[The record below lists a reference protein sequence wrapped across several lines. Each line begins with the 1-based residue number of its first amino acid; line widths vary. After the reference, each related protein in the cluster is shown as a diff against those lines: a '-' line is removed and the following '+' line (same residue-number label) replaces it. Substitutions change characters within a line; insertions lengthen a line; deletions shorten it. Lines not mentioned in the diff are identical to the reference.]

1 MREYTRPTAIALGV
15 FDGVHL
21 GHRAVL
27 NAVYELYRNHSRKC
41 GVFTFMTEDMIS
53 EKNAQ
58 GYIYPSGQKSFLI
71 ERTAGSPFVEFFNFK
86 KMQHMDGRTFAK
98 EILHDYF
105 YAKDVCCGKNFR
117 FGEKASCDVQDLE
130 QFGKWFGFQV
140 HVIDDVR
147 KDGVKISS
155 TEIRRLLL
163 NGEIEKANQYLGQ
176 PYQIWQ
182 EVTHGAQLG
191 RTIGFPTINQVF
203 REKQLVPKFGVYASE
218 TIFSDGRKFHS
229 LTNIGMKPTVNYQGL
244 PLAETY
250 IEGFSGDLYGKFLNV
265 KLLRFIRPE
274 MKFDS
279 VQALTEQMTKDLQS

>member
-1 MREYTRPTAIALGV
+1 MRIYTRPTAIALGV

-27 NAVYELYRNHSRKC
+27 NTVSELYRNHGRLS
-41 GVFTFMTEDMIS
+41 GVITFRTETMMS
-53 EKNAQ
+53 
-58 GYIYPSGQKSFLI
+58 QKSASGYLYSTLTKSI
-71 ERTAGSPFVEFFNFK
+71 LLEQAGMQFDWHLPFAKIKN
-86 KMQHMDGRTFAK
+86 MDGRTFAK
-98 EILHDYF
+98 KILCEEF

-117 FGEKASCDVQDLE
+117 FGEHASCDVQDLE
-130 QFGKWFGFQV
+130 QFGKWFGFRV
-140 HVIDDVR
+140 HIIEDVM
-147 KDGVKISS
+147 KDNVKISS
-155 TEIRRLLL
+155 TEIRKLLL
-163 NGEIEKANQYLGQ
+163 NGEIEKANAFLGQ

-191 RTIGFPTINQVF
+191 RTIGFPTVNQLF
-203 REKQLVPKFGVYASE
+203 ESGQLVPKFGVYASE
-218 TIFSDGRKFHS
+218 TVLSDGRKFHS
-229 LTNIGMKPTVNYQGL
+229 LTNIGLKPTVNYQGL

-274 MKFDS
+274 MKFAS

>member
-1 MREYTRPTAIALGV
+1 MREYTRPTAVALGV

-27 NAVYELYRNHSRKC
+27 NAVYELSQKKGRLACAFAFR
-41 GVFTFMTEDMIS
+41 TEDMIS
-53 EKNAQ
+53 VKSSS
-58 GYIYPSGQKSFLI
+58 GYLYPSAVRKRIMHQSGI
-71 ERTAGSPFVEFFNFK
+71 
-86 KMQHMDGRTFAK
+86 QHICAPAFSNIKNMDGRTFAK
-98 EILHDYF
+98 EILYGKL

-117 FGEKASCDVQDLE
+117 FGEHASCNVQDLE
-130 QFGKWFGFQV
+130 QFGKWFGFRV
-140 HVIDDVR
+140 HVIDDVL

-155 TEIRRLLL
+155 TEIRKLLL
-163 NGEIEKANQYLGQ
+163 NGEIEKANAFLGQ

-191 RTIGFPTINQVF
+191 RTIGFPTINQMF
-203 REKQLVPKFGVYASE
+203 QENQLVPKFGVYASE
-218 TIFSDGRKFHS
+218 TQLADGRKFKS

-250 IEGFSGDLYGKFLNV
+250 IEGFSGDLYEKWPSVN
-265 KLLRFIRPE
+265 LLRFIRPE